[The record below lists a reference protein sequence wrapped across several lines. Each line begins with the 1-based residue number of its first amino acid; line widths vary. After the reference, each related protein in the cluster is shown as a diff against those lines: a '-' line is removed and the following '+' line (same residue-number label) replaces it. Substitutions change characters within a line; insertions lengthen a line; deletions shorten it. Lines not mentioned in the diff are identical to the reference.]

1 MERIQPLRAAT
12 AAAALIALWAS
23 CRTAGPRQAVDA
35 ALTAC
40 VPPDTLALAGVNLE
54 QLRASALY
62 QKLPPGAAAFLEP
75 LRNASYLLLAYN
87 GKDVL
92 AIARGAFHEA
102 PPGTVL
108 LTKDLAVS
116 GSPQAIRAAT
126 AQRKTGRT
134 GAPWLL
140 DHAAGAAGASQIW
153 AIAQG
158 GVAFPLSGD
167 AANLNRFLRLV
178 EYGSIAVRLDSAV
191 RIDAVGAGR
200 TAESSQQLE
209 ETLRAF
215 FSVAAAGASRDRALA
230 DLLRSVQVQRDGLTV
245 HAAIAVLPEQVGKL
259 AGLLAP

>member
-1 MERIQPLRAAT
+1 L
-12 AAAALIALWAS
+12 AS
-23 CRTAGPRQAVDA
+23 CI
-35 ALTAC
+35 
-40 VPPDTLALAGVNLE
+40 PPDTLALAGVNLE

-62 QKLPPGAAAFLEP
+62 QKLPPGASAFLEP

-102 PPGTVL
+102 PPGAVL
-108 LTKDLAVS
+108 LAKDLAVS
-116 GSPQAIRAAT
+116 GSAQAVRAAT
-126 AQRKTGRT
+126 AQRKTGQT

-140 DHAAGAAGASQIW
+140 ERVPGASQIW
-153 AIAQG
+153 AVTQG

-178 EYGSIAVRLDSAV
+178 QYGSIAVRLDSGV
-191 RIDAVGAGR
+191 RIDALGAGR
-200 TAESSQQLE
+200 TAESAQQLE

-215 FSVAAAGASRDRALA
+215 FSIAAVGVSRDRALA
-230 DLLRSVQVQRDGLTV
+230 DLLRSVQVQREGLAV
-245 HAAIAVLPEQVGKL
+245 HAAIAVRLEQVGRL